1 MKELNHALQ
10 SRPKKKNPGHD
21 QLPYEAYTKAHN
33 LISKCLLQ
41 IFNCC
46 WKNGLMPK
54 NWGKYNITLLA
65 KPGKD
70 KQQIDSY
77 RPISLTLCMLKIYE
91 TLINNRLKTHLQKK
105 AKLPAWFGCTNGT
118 GADEIICHTMELIQE
133 WKQKKLLP
141 HALSLDLSKAYNRV
155 RREAL
160 WKQLKKTGI
169 NQTLFNA
176 IQATYEWQ
184 ATTIKIGAKNSRSF
198 TEKRD

>member
-1 MKELNHALQ
+1 LPTTAFQLLLEKWLNA
-10 SRPKKKNPGHD
+10 KK
-21 QLPYEAYTKAHN
+21 L
-33 LISKCLLQ
+33 
-41 IFNCC
+41 
-46 WKNGLMPK
+46 
-54 NWGKYNITLLA
+54 GKYNITLLA

-118 GADEIICHTMELIQE
+118 GADEIISYTMELIQE

-155 RREAL
+155 SGL
-160 WKQLKKTGI
+160 
-169 NQTLFNA
+169 
-176 IQATYEWQ
+176 
-184 ATTIKIGAKNSRSF
+184 
-198 TEKRD
+198 